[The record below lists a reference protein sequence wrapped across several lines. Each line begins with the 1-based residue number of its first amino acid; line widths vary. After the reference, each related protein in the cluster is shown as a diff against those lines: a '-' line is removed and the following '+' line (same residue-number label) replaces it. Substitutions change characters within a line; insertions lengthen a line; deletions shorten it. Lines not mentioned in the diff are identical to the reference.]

1 MTRLAVI
8 AALALFLA
16 TSAYGQGMPLICQPH
31 HKIKE
36 FLTEKQKEGVV
47 AQGLAGNSLFQL
59 FANARGDWTVLI
71 LRPDMN
77 GVACIQGAGTGL
89 ELTGNS
95 YPEMEKKG
103 DPA

>member
-16 TSAYGQGMPLICQPH
+16 TSAYGQGLPLICQPH

-36 FLTEKQKEGVV
+36 FLTEKQQEILIGM
-47 AQGLAGNSLFQL
+47 GLAGTALFEL
-59 FANARGDWTVLI
+59 YANKEGQWTVLI
-71 LRPDMN
+71 TRPDMG
-77 GVACIQGAGTGL
+77 GVACIQGAGTDFQ
-89 ELTGNS
+89 LTGNKFPS
-95 YPEMEKKG
+95 PKA